1 MGDGDVCEEQV
12 KAACTDESFL
22 LLSVF
27 PLHVVLGYWSG
38 GSLSNSLVALSH
50 TGKLSFPF
58 LSHLHPPMSKM
69 ESDV

>member
-27 PLHVVLGYWSG
+27 PLHVVLGY
-38 GSLSNSLVALSH
+38 
-50 TGKLSFPF
+50 
-58 LSHLHPPMSKM
+58 
-69 ESDV
+69 